1 MIGACVWFSATGPEK
16 RFYRYYNLDKIK
28 KSDDYEAMHFIITR
42 RLKRLMQENNLP
54 DMILVDGGKGQI
66 TQAKLALKQLSLKN
80 IVIYGIMKGENRKS
94 KNDKIIDVNNK
105 DVTNNLQMKN
115 IKILQTIRDEA
126 HRFAIMSHRK
136 KTTRNYFHS
145 KLDHIPGVGEKRK
158 HQILQYFGGIQAA
171 LKSSIDDLQNVPG
184 INKSLA
190 ELIYN
195 HLQK

>member
-1 MIGACVWFSATGPEK
+1 
-16 RFYRYYNLDKIK
+16 
-28 KSDDYEAMHFIITR
+28 
-42 RLKRLMQENNLP
+42 
-54 DMILVDGGKGQI
+54 
-66 TQAKLALKQLSLKN
+66 
-80 IVIYGIMKGENRKS
+80 MKGENRKS

-105 DVTNNLQMKN
+105 DVTSNLQMKN

>member
-1 MIGACVWFSATGPEK
+1 M
-16 RFYRYYNLDKIK
+16 
-28 KSDDYEAMHFIITR
+28 
-42 RLKRLMQENNLP
+42 
-54 DMILVDGGKGQI
+54 
-66 TQAKLALKQLSLKN
+66 LKQLSLKN

-171 LKSSIDDLQNVPG
+171 LKSLLSPNFNNFNISSDGLQTSSKG
-184 INKSLA
+184 FKSFL
-190 ELIYN
+190 
-195 HLQK
+195 